1 MLFWVLKA
9 LTWKVGKSPHPTP
22 MCSIHLDDVTA
33 PIVHQNA
40 HHTPAYWWRGD
51 RVMKPISVWGWLVMK
66 PISVSGWLVMK
77 PISVWGWLLNSV
89 LSGILIFKYACM
101 NITADVVWIFYTCM
115 QCCDFMFVHVSHK
128 IQCISVNF
136 QSNIMDFCFVLKVFK
151 SMWRVFSEKTAMF
164 SDWIIITIELLV
176 MMVRG

>member
-9 LTWKVGKSPHPTP
+9 LTWKVGKSPHPPP
-22 MCSIHLDDVTA
+22 MCSIHLDDATA
-33 PIVHQNA
+33 AILHQNN

-51 RVMKPISVWGWLVMK
+51 RVMKPINVWGWLV
-66 PISVSGWLVMK
+66 
-77 PISVWGWLLNSV
+77 NSV

-136 QSNIMDFCFVLKVFK
+136 QSNIMDFCVALKVLK
-151 SMWRVFSEKTAMF
+151 SMWRVFSEKTGMF

>member
-9 LTWKVGKSPHPTP
+9 LTWKVGKSPHPP
-22 MCSIHLDDVTA
+22 LMCSIHLDDVTA

-40 HHTPAYWWRGD
+40 HHMPAYWWSD
-51 RVMKPISVWGWLVMK
+51 EANQCM
-66 PISVSGWLVMK
+66 GWLVMK

-101 NITADVVWIFYTCM
+101 NITADVVWIFCTCM
-115 QCCDFMFVHVSHK
+115 QCCDFMFVHVLHK

-136 QSNIMDFCFVLKVFK
+136 QSNIMDFCFALKVLK
-151 SMWRVFSEKTAMF
+151 SMWRVFSEKIAMF
-164 SDWIIITIELLV
+164 SDWIIITIELLA